1 MYDCFSRTGP
11 AAARTHIVKSMR
23 SVKAETLKLIETWVD
38 RAEHTDII
46 VRDILPPLLAAV
58 LHDYRYSSSALS
70 FQQFVDHSII

>member
-1 MYDCFSRTGP
+1 
-11 AAARTHIVKSMR
+11 MR

-58 LHDYRYSSSALS
+58 LHDYRYFSPIIS
-70 FQQFVDHSII
+70 FPNFVGHSMIISLFDDIFE